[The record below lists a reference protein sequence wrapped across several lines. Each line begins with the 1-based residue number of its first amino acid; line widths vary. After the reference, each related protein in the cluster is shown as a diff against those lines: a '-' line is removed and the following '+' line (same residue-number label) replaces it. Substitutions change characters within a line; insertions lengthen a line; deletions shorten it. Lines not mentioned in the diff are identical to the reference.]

1 MPRIASIL
9 TESSSVKERSWNSR
23 GGCGLGSTQ
32 SAATTSQSFYSQ
44 CDDQEKREEPP
55 SSNAPISNE
64 LRSESTDSAER
75 SLRSAGIRCHALE
88 SVRLGVFP
96 TSRDGN
102 ATQTA
107 VSVTNFLPW
116 RFHPMEDPSNSP
128 CSNRIRPF
136 PRFPRFQNW
145 TLRPNR
151 EDSCCQSPFLYQNR
165 PDFWNSD
172 RRRRLLRFEFAAQF
186 D

>member
-23 GGCGLGSTQ
+23 GGCGLGSMQ

-107 VSVTNFLPW
+107 VSVTNFLLW
-116 RFHPMEDPSNSP
+116 GFHPMEDPSNSP

-145 TLRPNR
+145 TLRPIR
-151 EDSCCQSPFLYQNR
+151 EDSCRQSPFPYQNR
-165 PDFWNSD
+165 PDFWNPD
-172 RRRRLLRFEFAAQF
+172 RHRRLLRFEFAAQF